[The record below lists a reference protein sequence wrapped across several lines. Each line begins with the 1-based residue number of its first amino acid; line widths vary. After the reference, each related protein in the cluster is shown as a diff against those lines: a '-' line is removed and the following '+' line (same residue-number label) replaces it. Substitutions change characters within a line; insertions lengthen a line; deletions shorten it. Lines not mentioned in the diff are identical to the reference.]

1 MEQLTVTER
10 SEYCVSSETFPQKEV
25 CDKNQDWLGLW
36 SDPETTWE
44 LEPANMSS
52 GCDQYHLVS
61 LDLTLHDSPTKL
73 LWRPGERAASL
84 RLVLLRSGAGYDE
97 FTFFRE
103 SSSQLQY
110 DMTFRRVSGVLGA
123 TCVVASASLDVS
135 CACRK
140 NQTEINSFYV
150 ESFDDDGTKTP
161 SYFSLDC
168 EDDADGKSDSDTEW
182 EVPVFAVY
190 VTAIIL
196 LLEIIFL

>member
-1 MEQLTVTER
+1 MLN
-10 SEYCVSSETFPQKEV
+10 PPK
-25 CDKNQDWLGLW
+25 KL
-36 SDPETTWE
+36 
-44 LEPANMSS
+44 A

-168 EDDADGKSDSDTEW
+168 EDDAEANANPPEPTASSLKSSAFLEGRHPSLGKQVVNGPTQ
-182 EVPVFAVY
+182 PRN
-190 VTAIIL
+190 
-196 LLEIIFL
+196 EIHH